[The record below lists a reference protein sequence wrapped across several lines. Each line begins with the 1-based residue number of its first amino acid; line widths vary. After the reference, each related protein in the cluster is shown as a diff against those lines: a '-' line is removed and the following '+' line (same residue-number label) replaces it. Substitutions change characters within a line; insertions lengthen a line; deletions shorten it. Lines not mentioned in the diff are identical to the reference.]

1 MNKLELGEHAAQIPT
16 YVLYISVLPPPSI
29 TTQGVIMDFA
39 TTQNLTMLPL
49 LRVLRVLRIIKII
62 PKARGLRLMLE
73 TLRWSL
79 PALFNVASVL
89 LLFMFVYVSYYCTD
103 GNLIHEMGGGR
114 VGRFAA

>member
-89 LLFMFVYVSYYCTD
+89 LLFMFIYVSYYRRQP
-103 GNLIHEMGGGR
+103 HEMGGGR

>member
-1 MNKLELGEHAAQIPT
+1 
-16 YVLYISVLPPPSI
+16 
-29 TTQGVIMDFA
+29 MDFA

-89 LLFMFVYVSYYCTD
+89 LLFMFVYVSYT
-103 GNLIHEMGGGR
+103 GSVTRGGELPLEGEGR
-114 VGRFAA
+114 GML